1 MWGLKPAQ
9 SLLRVSDTK
18 KIICKNCGTVNE
30 VSDKSL
36 AEDNDDWLECALP
49 DGFEWIL
56 PAGKITPIVGD
67 PIYISSIGEH
77 LSYDAYLAEYG
88 IDPEIAYRLMRGN
101 ARAKSAAKINAAHSQ
116 VQAQVGAQ
124 VRSKQ
129 GSQSWLDD
137 DDWTS

>member
-1 MWGLKPAQ
+1 
-9 SLLRVSDTK
+9 VSDTK
-18 KIICKNCGTVNE
+18 KVICKNCGTVNE

-36 AEDNDDWLECALP
+36 AANGDWLECALAE
-49 DGFEWIL
+49 GFEWIL
-56 PAGKITPIVGD
+56 PAGKITPIIGD
-67 PIYISSIGEH
+67 PIYISAQGEH

-88 IDPEIAYRLMRGN
+88 IDPEIAYNLMRGN
-101 ARAKSAAKINAAHSQ
+101 GRVKPSSRINAAHSQ
-116 VQAQVGAQ
+116 VVAQFGAQ

>member
-1 MWGLKPAQ
+1 
-9 SLLRVSDTK
+9 VSDMK
-18 KIICKNCGTVNE
+18 KVICKNCGTVNE

-36 AEDNDDWLECALP
+36 AANGDWLECALP
-49 DGFEWIL
+49 EGFEWLL
-56 PAGKITPIVGD
+56 PAGKITPIIGD
-67 PIYISSIGEH
+67 PIYISAQGEN

-101 ARAKSAAKINAAHSQ
+101 GPTRPSVKKSAAHSQ
-116 VQAQVGAQ
+116 VVAHVGAQ
-124 VRSKQ
+124 VRSTR